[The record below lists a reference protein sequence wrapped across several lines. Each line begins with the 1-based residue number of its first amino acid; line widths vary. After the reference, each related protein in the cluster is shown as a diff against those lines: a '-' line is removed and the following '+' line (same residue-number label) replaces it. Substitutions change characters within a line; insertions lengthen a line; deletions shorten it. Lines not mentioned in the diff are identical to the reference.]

1 MNQSQKLRPPSPTP
15 VKKPPVANTTLG
27 RSAKILVINIAEFL
41 DELLYIFMGELGRTV
56 YVSIQDAIVLI
67 ILLKIPSLICEKIL
81 HQNYSNFQF
90 CLAESAWGLSR
101 YVCFII
107 VTANFLLWIVLTGRI
122 IARFWTYLKK
132 SPKKHRNINI

>member
-1 MNQSQKLRPPSPTP
+1 M
-15 VKKPPVANTTLG
+15 G